1 MHTGMAVRTAY
12 SLGLHRKETLSIYPI
27 DEQLSRKRLWRSLF
41 IIDRLLATYL
51 GRPVAIAEEECS
63 GELLTPENT
72 FPRSVQLEPD
82 QINSAGLEATARSA
96 HVIGLI
102 LRKVYLRRRISTK
115 MAQSLADEC
124 KRWPESLPPALHWR
138 RATSKNRRQAI
149 AILHCNLAYCHSII
163 LLSRPFFLYIL
174 TSDIQRKHFGK
185 EQREL
190 RSRGR
195 MEKFSDACIIASI
208 HVIALVQN
216 AYEGRYLAQLDS
228 PASYCLLSAAL
239 VIFADKFARP
249 SSSALSNQCMANAIS
264 ILSYCGEMDPQAKRA
279 ARMLTEF
286 RDVIRRQENRSARQS
301 QVSAFQDPLQG
312 IGSNASNSTNM
323 MPTYDRGFTP
333 IPPLPGAGSFPAMDA
348 TPMSAN
354 TFSSTVA
361 EPFTLPTDGCFS
373 GLLDMNNTVLPT
385 FSDQESSG
393 ADEAIDFDAFWGEW
407 PGDLTLPD
415 FGSAGNTPLQN
426 ANTMPIGE
434 TPLAT

>member
-1 MHTGMAVRTAY
+1 MAVRTAY
-12 SLGLHRKETLSIYPI
+12 SLGLHREETLSIFPLE
-27 DEQLSRKRLWRSLF
+27 EQVSRKRLWRSLF
-41 IIDRLLATYL
+41 IVDRLLATYL

-63 GELLTPENT
+63 SELLN
-72 FPRSVQLEPD
+72 PRKDTIQRSIQFESD
-82 QINSAGLEATARSA
+82 QFSSAGLEATARSA

-102 LRKVYLRRRISTK
+102 LRKVYLQRRISTK

-174 TSDIQRKHFGK
+174 TSDIQTKHFGK

-228 PASYCLLSAAL
+228 PASYCLLSASL

-264 ILSYCGEMDPQAKRA
+264 ILSFCGEMDPQAKRA
-279 ARMLTEF
+279 ARVLTEF
-286 RDVIRRQENRSARQS
+286 RDVIRQQENRSTHQP
-301 QVSAFQDPLQG
+301 QLPAFQDPLQG
-312 IGSNASNSTNM
+312 LAANASGSNSM

-333 IPPLPGAGSFPAMDA
+333 IPPLPGAGSFPAVDP
-348 TPMSAN
+348 TSSMSAN
-354 TFSSTVA
+354 TLNSTVPD
-361 EPFTLPTDGCFS
+361 PFTLPMDDCFS
-373 GLLDMNNTVLPT
+373 GLLDLNNTVLPT

-393 ADEAIDFDAFWGEW
+393 PDEAIDFDALWGEW

-415 FGSAGNTPLQN
+415 FGAAGNMPLQS
-426 ANTMPIGE
+426 ANTMPVGE
-434 TPLAT
+434 TSLAT